1 MAVVQLTTP
10 MLDRAVNPTTLTD
23 SKRLSHWVSEL
34 PVANPL
40 GVAQLFNNALSLLN
54 RHPDPMGNHLELMR
68 CYLPTFTNLI
78 NTYINIAKQ
87 QAPSS
92 QSRKEREQ
100 QLLTEKITVEMAYG
114 YKRIINDSQ
123 LLVQG
128 NFKPEIQAEII
139 FHTIECLALSLMF
152 FFSHYREEP
161 RNTFKE
167 ILQLYLLAERMNI
180 STMQITSGLQTE
192 NPVTIRLIFK
202 RILLLQLLDPSH
214 LPRGEIWLAYDY
226 LGNWATEARITQ
238 VPDQIDNF
246 NGRFLLSLS
255 GNEKTIVYSP
265 TAVRE
270 NRDNYLLLDTIPLNK
285 VINQHL
291 KSRSGETPGDT
302 PGIPSITDAAAV
314 SLFRHMLLAWHIR
327 PKRRH
332 DRDEKHQWVVTAA
345 GINQI
350 NHFLKTQDLVETNSG
365 SASFGNNENNEFEI
379 SSMLGGRAASS
390 YKTSRWR
397 QINTSLSGAALV
409 IHPDQQCD
417 LHVGQLIIM
426 GNEDLTGQKG
436 LTVGIVRRMV
446 QKGSNALEAG
456 VQYIQGKLIAV
467 DIRPVVFGAD
477 GMADFQAALY
487 LDRGDS
493 QPGTLFTSNL
503 LYHTDREYVMQVDDR
518 EDQRVFA
525 KQLLESSRY
534 YDRFEFR
541 LSPSNEE

>member
-54 RHPDPMGNHLELMR
+54 RHPNRISNHLELMR
-68 CYLPTFTNLI
+68 CYLPTFTGLI
-78 NTYINIAKQ
+78 NTYINISKQ

-100 QLLTEKITVEMAYG
+100 QQLTEKIAVEMAYG
-114 YKRIINDSQ
+114 FKRIINDSQ
-123 LLVQG
+123 LFELG
-128 NFKPEIQAEII
+128 NYKPEIRAEII
-139 FHTIECLALSLMF
+139 YHTIECLALSLMF

-167 ILQLYLLAERMNI
+167 ILQLYLLAERMDI
-180 STMQITSGLQTE
+180 STAEITSGPHAE
-192 NPVTIRLIFK
+192 KPATIRLIFK

-214 LPRGEIWLAYDY
+214 LPRGDIWLAYDY
-226 LGNWATEARITQ
+226 LGKWAAEARITQ
-238 VPDQIDNF
+238 VPEQIDNF

-255 GNEKTIVYSP
+255 GNDKPIVYSP
-265 TAVRE
+265 TIVRE
-270 NRDNYLLLDTIPLNK
+270 NRDNYLLIDAIPLNQI
-285 VINQHL
+285 INQHL
-291 KSRSGETPGDT
+291 KSQSGENPGDT
-302 PGIPSITDAAAV
+302 HGIPSITNAEAV
-314 SLFRHMLLAWHIR
+314 SLFRHMLLAWHIQ
-327 PKRRH
+327 PKRKH

-345 GINQI
+345 GINQV
-350 NHFLKTQDLVETNSG
+350 NHFLKTQDLVETNG
-365 SASFGNNENNEFEI
+365 CSASFGNSENNEFEI
-379 SSMLGGRAASS
+379 TSTLGGQAASS
-390 YKTSRWR
+390 YKTFRWR
-397 QINTSLSGAALV
+397 QINTSLSGAALM
-409 IHPDQQCD
+409 IHPDQQSD
-417 LHVGQLIIM
+417 LHVGQLIVM
-426 GNEDLTGQKG
+426 ESEELTGQKG

-446 QKGSNALEAG
+446 QKGNNALEAG
-456 VQYIQGKLIAV
+456 IQFVQGKLIAV

-493 QPGTLFTSNL
+493 QPGTLFTSHL
-503 LYHTDREYVMQVDDR
+503 LYHIDREYVMQVDGR

-534 YDRFEFR
+534 YDRFEFC
-541 LSPSNEE
+541 LSLGDEE